1 MIDFSMPPVGAATQV
16 WAATSAA
23 LTDVGSVYLED
34 CRISDNVAPYAID
47 QGRAAQL
54 WALSESMC
62 GAAAGLHKGA
72 R

>member
-1 MIDFSMPPVGAATQV
+1 
-16 WAATSAA
+16 

-34 CRISDNVAPYAID
+34 CRISNNVAPYAID

-62 GAAAGLHKGA
+62 GAAAGL